1 VRRAAFS
8 AAIVDSGVSSA
19 GSLSMEIYLP
29 IAEMSVHWLVIL
41 GMGAAVGLLSGMFGV
56 GGGFLLTPL
65 LVFYGIPSEVAVAT
79 TASHLTASSMSG
91 AITQWRNRAVDFKM
105 AAVMLAG
112 GLVGTFAGVW
122 LFAFLR
128 RAGQIDFAVSAA
140 YVVLLGTVGGLML
153 NESLRALRAYQM
165 GQTARSSHRGHHSWI
180 HGLPLK
186 ARFRESRLYISVI
199 PPAGL
204 GFAVGVLSAIMGVG
218 GGFILVPA
226 MIYVLRMPTNVVMGT
241 SLVQIIFVTASTTIL
256 QALHNYT
263 VDVML
268 AVFLIL
274 GGVVGA
280 QYGVRIGARL
290 RGEQLRM
297 LLAILVLAVAARLLF
312 GLVAR
317 PDDLYSVT
325 TGTP

>member
-1 VRRAAFS
+1 
-8 AAIVDSGVSSA
+8 
-19 GSLSMEIYLP
+19 MEIYLP
-29 IAEMSVHWLVIL
+29 IAEMSVHWVVVL
-41 GMGAAVGLLSGMFGV
+41 GMGAAIGLLAGMFGV

-105 AAVMLAG
+105 AFVMLAG
-112 GLVGTFAGVW
+112 GLVGTFSGVW
-122 LFAFLR
+122 LFSYLR
-128 RAGQIDFAVSAA
+128 RVGQVDFVVSAG
-140 YVVLLGTVGGLML
+140 YVILLGTVGSLML
-153 NESLRALRAYQM
+153 NESLGALRAYRA
-165 GQTARSSHRGHHSWI
+165 GRPAPSAGRGHHNWI

-186 ARFRESRLYISVI
+186 LRFRESRLYISVI
-199 PPAGL
+199 PPAVL
-204 GFAVGVLSAIMGVG
+204 GFIVGVLSAIMGVG

-226 MIYVLRMPTNVVMGT
+226 MIYLLRMPTNVVMGT

-256 QALHNYT
+256 QAFHNFT

-274 GGVVGA
+274 GGVIGA
-280 QYGVRIGARL
+280 QYGVRIGARM

-297 LLAILVLAVAARLLF
+297 LLALLVLAVGARLLF
-312 GLVAR
+312 GLIAR
-317 PDDLYSVT
+317 PADLFTVT
-325 TGTP
+325 VGTP

>member
-1 VRRAAFS
+1 
-8 AAIVDSGVSSA
+8 
-19 GSLSMEIYLP
+19 LEIYLP
-29 IAEMSVHWLVIL
+29 IAEMSVHWFVVL
-41 GMGAAVGLLSGMFGV
+41 GMGAAVGLLAGMFGV

-91 AITQWRNRAVDFKM
+91 AITQWRNRAIDFKM
-105 AAVMLAG
+105 AAVMLGG
-112 GLVGTFAGVW
+112 GLVGTFSGVW
-122 LFAFLR
+122 LFSYLHR
-128 RAGQIDFAVSAA
+128 LGQIDFVVSAG
-140 YVVLLGTVGGLML
+140 YVILLGTVGGLML
-153 NESLRALRAYQM
+153 NESLTALRAYQS
-165 GQTARSSHRGHHSWI
+165 GQHVQRGARSHHSWI

-186 ARFRESRLYISVI
+186 LRFRESRLYISVI
-199 PPAGL
+199 PPAVL
-204 GFAVGVLSAIMGVG
+204 GFIVGVLSAIMGVG

-226 MIYVLRMPTNVVMGT
+226 MIYLLRMPTNVVMGT

-256 QALHNYT
+256 QAVHNYS

-268 AVFLIL
+268 AIFLIL

-290 RGEQLRM
+290 RGEQLRL
-297 LLAILVLAVAARLLF
+297 LLALLVLAVAIRLLF

-317 PDDLYSVT
+317 PEDLFSVVV
-325 TGTP
+325 GTP

>member
-1 VRRAAFS
+1 
-8 AAIVDSGVSSA
+8 
-19 GSLSMEIYLP
+19 MEIYLP
-29 IAEMSVHWLVIL
+29 IAEMSVHWFVVL
-41 GMGAAVGLLSGMFGV
+41 GMGAAVGLLAGMFGV

-91 AITQWRNRAVDFKM
+91 AITQWRNRAIDFKM
-105 AAVMLAG
+105 AAVMLGG
-112 GLVGTFAGVW
+112 GLVGTFSGVW
-122 LFAFLR
+122 LFSYLHR
-128 RAGQIDFAVSAA
+128 LGQIDFVVSAG
-140 YVVLLGTVGGLML
+140 YVILLGTVGGLML
-153 NESLRALRAYQM
+153 NESLTALRAYQS
-165 GQTARSSHRGHHSWI
+165 GQHFRTGARSHHSWI

-186 ARFRESRLYISVI
+186 LRFRESRLYISVI
-199 PPAGL
+199 PPAVL
-204 GFAVGVLSAIMGVG
+204 GFIVGVLSAIMGVG

-226 MIYVLRMPTNVVMGT
+226 MIYLLRMPTNVVMGT

-256 QALHNYT
+256 QAVHNYS

-268 AVFLIL
+268 AIFLIL

-290 RGEQLRM
+290 RGEQLRL
-297 LLAILVLAVAARLLF
+297 LLALLVLGVALRLLF

-317 PDDLYSVT
+317 PEDLFSVVV
-325 TGTP
+325 GTP